1 MTCEPVGSYISK
13 RYIFHI
19 GHRPAR
25 VSAHI
30 YHRYYFLS
38 GASAYTGCAEIL
50 YSVWGI
56 GLHRM
61 CRCIIF
67 CLGYRPIQEVHIYH
81 FLFGY
86 RPARVLHGRPIQ
98 DVQRYHLL
106 SGVSACKGSA
116 WPAYTGCA
124 EISSSVWGVGLQ
136 GFCMAGLYRM
146 CRDIIFCLGCRPA
159 RVLHGRPIHF
169 LHRPAGVLYTWFCR
183 PMYMSYQQV
192 MQYHKT
198 ERCGDTAGQLGC
210 QMG

>member
-136 GFCMAGLYRM
+136 GFCMAGLYTS
-146 CRDIIFCLGCRPA
+146 CI
-159 RVLHGRPIHF
+159 GRPVSCTPGFAGQCTCPINR
-169 LHRPAGVLYTWFCR
+169 LCSTIRLKGVLSFNI
-183 PMYMSYQQV
+183 
-192 MQYHKT
+192 QYL
-198 ERCGDTAGQLGC
+198 RQLPVCTSSPVGIPIK
-210 QMG
+210 

>member
-1 MTCEPVGSYISK
+1 
-13 RYIFHI
+13 
-19 GHRPAR
+19 
-25 VSAHI
+25 
-30 YHRYYFLS
+30 
-38 GASAYTGCAEIL
+38 
-50 YSVWGI
+50 
-56 GLHRM
+56 M

-81 FLFGY
+81 
-86 RPARVLHGRPIQ
+86 
-98 DVQRYHLL
+98 LL

-116 WPAYTGCA
+116 WPAYTGSA
-124 EISSSVWGVGLQ
+124 YISSSVWGVGLQ

-198 ERCGDTAGQLGC
+198 ERCVVFLYMLAWRDTACCTDVTWDQ
-210 QMG
+210 